1 MATLEKYLN
10 LITSEHR
17 VRPKYIAY
25 VSALLK
31 IAGDVE
37 DLLSSM
43 SQYFILDFA
52 QGAQLDILANRVG
65 VIRGEYTDEQL
76 RTLIKAAILRNT
88 WNGSSSQAYDTWKL
102 VFPGITMQI
111 VKNDGMEK
119 TVLIIGTPT
128 AEQKELMMSGL
139 IIPVAAGVKLNI
151 NFLDPTHPL
160 FAFDTDGSVT
170 YLGGWDV
177 GYWDSATP
185 ADTQTQIEEGYN
197 ARNE

>member
-37 DLLSSM
+37 DLLASM
-43 SQYFILDFA
+43 SQYFILDSA

-88 WNGSSSQAYDTWKL
+88 WDGSSSQAYTTWQMM
-102 VFPGITMQI
+102 FPGITMQI
-111 VKNDGMEK
+111 VSNTGMEK

-128 AEQKELMMSGL
+128 VEQKELMMSGL
-139 IIPVAAGVKLNI
+139 IIPVAAGVKLNLQ
-151 NFLDPTHPL
+151 FLDPTQPL
-160 FAFDTDGSVT
+160 FAFDPDGSVT
-170 YLGGWDV
+170 YLAGWDV

>member
-37 DLLSSM
+37 DLLASM
-43 SQYFILDFA
+43 SQYFILDSA

-88 WNGSSSQAYDTWKL
+88 WDGSSSQAYTTWQMM
-102 VFPGITMQI
+102 FPGITMQI
-111 VKNDGMEK
+111 ISNTGMEK
-119 TVLIIGTPT
+119 SVLIIGTPT
-128 AEQKELMMSGL
+128 EEQREMMLSGL
-139 IIPVAAGVKLNI
+139 VIPVAAGVRLTI

-170 YLGGWDV
+170 YLGGWDI

-185 ADTQTQIEEGYN
+185 ADTQTQTEEG
-197 ARNE
+197 

>member
-37 DLLSSM
+37 DLLASM
-43 SQYFILDFA
+43 SQYFILDSA

-111 VKNDGMEK
+111 IKNTEMEK

-128 AEQKELMMSGL
+128 AEQK
-139 IIPVAAGVKLNI
+139 
-151 NFLDPTHPL
+151 
-160 FAFDTDGSVT
+160 
-170 YLGGWDV
+170 
-177 GYWDSATP
+177 
-185 ADTQTQIEEGYN
+185 
-197 ARNE
+197 

>member
-17 VRPKYIAY
+17 VRPMYIAY

-37 DLLSSM
+37 DLLASM
-43 SQYFILDFA
+43 SQYFVLDYA

-111 VKNDGMEK
+111 IKNTEMEK

-139 IIPVAAGVKLNI
+139 IIPVAAGVKLNLQ
-151 NFLDPTHPL
+151 FLDPTKPL
-160 FAFDTDGSVT
+160 FAFDPDGSVT
-170 YLGGWDV
+170 YLAGWDV
-177 GYWDSATP
+177 GYRDGIS
-185 ADTQTQIEEGYN
+185 TQAN
-197 ARNE
+197 A

>member
-1 MATLEKYLN
+1 MATLDKYLN

-37 DLLSSM
+37 DLLATM
-43 SQYFILDFA
+43 SQYFVLDSA

-65 VIRGEYTDEQL
+65 VTRGEYTDDQL

-88 WNGSSSQAYDTWKL
+88 WNGSSSQAYTTWKM

-111 VKNDGMEK
+111 VENTGMEK

-128 AEQKELMMSGL
+128 ADQKDLMMSGL
-139 IIPVAAGVKLNI
+139 IIPVAAGVMLNLQ
-151 NFLDPTHPL
+151 FLDPSQPL
-160 FAFDTDGSVT
+160 FAFDTTGAVT
-170 YLGGWDV
+170 YLSGWDT
-177 GYWDSATP
+177 GTWDSITAETP
-185 ADTQTQIEEGYN
+185 EQ
-197 ARNE
+197 

>member
-1 MATLEKYLN
+1 MATLDKYLD

-17 VRPKYIAY
+17 VRPKYVAY
-25 VSALLK
+25 VTALLK

-37 DLLSSM
+37 DLLTTM
-43 SQYFILDFA
+43 SQYFDLDTA
-52 QGAQLDILANRVG
+52 VGDQLTILADRVG
-65 VIRGEYTDEQL
+65 VIRGEYTDDQL
-76 RTLIKAAILRNT
+76 RMLIRAAILRNT
-88 WNGSSSQAYDTWKL
+88 WDGSSSQAYTTWQMM
-102 VFPGITMQI
+102 FPGITMQI
-111 VKNDGMEK
+111 VSNTGMEK

-128 AEQKELMMSGL
+128 EEQREMMLSGL

-151 NFLDPTHPL
+151 SFLDPTHPL

-185 ADTQTQIEEGYN
+185 ADTQTQTEEG
-197 ARNE
+197 

>member
-17 VRPKYIAY
+17 VRPMYIAY

-37 DLLSSM
+37 DLLASM
-43 SQYFILDFA
+43 SQYFVLDTA

-88 WNGSSSQAYDTWKL
+88 WDGSSSQAYDTWKL

-111 VKNDGMEK
+111 IKNTEMEK
-119 TVLIIGTPT
+119 
-128 AEQKELMMSGL
+128 SGL
-139 IIPVAAGVKLNI
+139 IIPVAAGVKLNLQ
-151 NFLDPTHPL
+151 FLDPTKPL
-160 FAFDTDGSVT
+160 FAFDPDGSVT
-170 YLGGWDV
+170 YLAGWDV
-177 GYWDSATP
+177 GYWDGIS
-185 ADTQTQIEEGYN
+185 TQAN
-197 ARNE
+197 A

>member
-37 DLLSSM
+37 DLLASM
-43 SQYFILDFA
+43 SQYFVLDSA

-111 VKNDGMEK
+111 IKNTEMEK

-139 IIPVAAGVKLNI
+139 IIPVAAGVKLNLQ
-151 NFLDPTHPL
+151 FLDPTKPL
-160 FAFDTDGSVT
+160 FAFDPDGSVT
-170 YLGGWDV
+170 YLAGWDV
-177 GYWDSATP
+177 GYWDGIS
-185 ADTQTQIEEGYN
+185 TQAN
-197 ARNE
+197 A

>member
-25 VSALLK
+25 VSVLLK

-37 DLLSSM
+37 DLLANM
-43 SQYFILDFA
+43 SRYFVLDFA
-52 QGAQLDILANRVG
+52 QGDQLDILANRVG
-65 VIRGEYTDEQL
+65 VIRGEYNDDQL

-88 WNGSSSQAYDTWKL
+88 WDGSSSQAYETWRM

-111 VKNDGMEK
+111 IKNTEMEK

-139 IIPVAAGVKLNI
+139 IIPVAAGVRLNLQ
-151 NFLDPTHPL
+151 FLDPSRPL
-160 FAFDTDGSVT
+160 FAFDTDGGVT
-170 YLGGWDV
+170 YLGGWDT
-177 GYWDSATP
+177 GYWDA
-185 ADTQTQIEEGYN
+185 ADAQRAKEE
-197 ARNE
+197 

>member
-37 DLLSSM
+37 DLLASM
-43 SQYFILDFA
+43 SQYFILDSA

-111 VKNDGMEK
+111 IKNTEMEK

-139 IIPVAAGVKLNI
+139 VIPVAAGVKLTI

-185 ADTQTQIEEGYN
+185 ADTQTTDTKEG
-197 ARNE
+197 

>member
-1 MATLEKYLN
+1 MATLDKYLD

-17 VRPKYIAY
+17 VRPKYVAY
-25 VSALLK
+25 VTALLK

-37 DLLSSM
+37 DLLTTM
-43 SQYFILDFA
+43 SQYFDLDTA
-52 QGAQLDILANRVG
+52 VGDQLTILADRVG
-65 VIRGEYTDEQL
+65 VIRGEYTDDQL
-76 RTLIKAAILRNT
+76 RMLIRAAILRNT
-88 WNGSSSQAYDTWKL
+88 WNGSSSQAYTTWQMM
-102 VFPGITMQI
+102 FPGITMQI
-111 VKNDGMEK
+111 VSNTGMEK
-119 TVLIIGTPT
+119 TV
-128 AEQKELMMSGL
+128 L

-185 ADTQTQIEEGYN
+185 ADTQTQIEEG
-197 ARNE
+197 

>member
-37 DLLSSM
+37 DLLASM
-43 SQYFILDFA
+43 SQYFVLDTA

-88 WNGSSSQAYDTWKL
+88 WNGSSSQAYTTWQMM
-102 VFPGITMQI
+102 FPGITMQI
-111 VKNDGMEK
+111 ISNTGMEK

-128 AEQKELMMSGL
+128 EEQREMMLSGL
-139 IIPVAAGVKLNI
+139 VIPIAAGVKLNI

-177 GYWDSATP
+177 GYWDSAVP
-185 ADTQTQIEEGYN
+185 ADTQTQIEEG
-197 ARNE
+197 

>member
-37 DLLSSM
+37 DLLTTM
-43 SQYFILDFA
+43 SQYFNLDTA
-52 QGAQLDILANRVG
+52 VGDQLTILADRVG
-65 VIRGEYTDEQL
+65 VIRGEYTDDQL
-76 RTLIKAAILRNT
+76 RMLIRAAILRNT
-88 WNGSSSQAYDTWKL
+88 WDGSSSQAYTTWQMM
-102 VFPGITMQI
+102 FPGITMQI
-111 VKNDGMEK
+111 VSNTGMEK

-128 AEQKELMMSGL
+128 EEQREMMLSGL